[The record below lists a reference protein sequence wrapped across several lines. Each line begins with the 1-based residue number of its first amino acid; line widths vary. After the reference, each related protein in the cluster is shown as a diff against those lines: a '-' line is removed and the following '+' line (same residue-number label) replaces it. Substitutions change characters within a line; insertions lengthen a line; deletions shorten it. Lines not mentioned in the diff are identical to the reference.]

1 MNSPCEDCRR
11 NCEEPCWKVEHGL
24 LVEKGAT
31 MNWISV
37 KDGLPERPPAD
48 EWGEF
53 AREWYKVK
61 FEDGFVKD
69 WLFEFNHD
77 SEIPY
82 GFWNDK
88 KHGSVTHWAEIEPP
102 KEEA

>member
-1 MNSPCEDCRR
+1 ME
-11 NCEEPCWKVEHGL
+11 
-24 LVEKGAT
+24 
-31 MNWISV
+31 WINV
-37 KDGLPERPPAD
+37 KDRLPERPPAD

-88 KHGSVTHWAEIEPP
+88 KHGSVTHWANIEPP
-102 KEEA
+102 KEEHRE

>member
-1 MNSPCEDCRR
+1 MS
-11 NCEEPCWKVEHGL
+11 
-24 LVEKGAT
+24 
-31 MNWISV
+31 WISV
-37 KDGLPERPPAD
+37 RDRLPERPPAD

-88 KHGSVTHWAEIEPP
+88 RHGNVTHWANIEPP
-102 KEEA
+102 KEDICEKQ

>member
-1 MNSPCEDCRR
+1 ME
-11 NCEEPCWKVEHGL
+11 
-24 LVEKGAT
+24 
-31 MNWISV
+31 WINV
-37 KDGLPERPPAD
+37 KDRLPERP
-48 EWGEF
+48 
-53 AREWYKVK
+53 K

-88 KHGSVTHWAEIEPP
+88 KHGSVTHWANIEPP
-102 KEEA
+102 KEEHRER